1 MAGAITPITMP
12 KWGLTMTEGMVAEWL
27 VSPGSPVREGE
38 EIMEIETTKITN
50 VFESPV
56 AGLLRRQ
63 VAEKGVTIPV
73 GGLLAVLADA
83 AVSEAEIDAY
93 VAKFQAEFVPP
104 ADDDEAPAAAPATI
118 DVGGRR
124 LRYLRLGPESGTPIL
139 FLHGFGADLG
149 TWMFTQP
156 VLAERQPTVALD
168 LPGHGGSGKDVG
180 DGAAATLVAAVAAFM
195 DAVSLPRAHLV
206 GHSLGA
212 ALALGLAEAHPD
224 RVASLTLL
232 APAGLGPDI
241 DMTFIEGFV
250 RATRRKEVK
259 ETLERLVADPKAVS
273 RAMIDEVLKYK
284 RLDGVAAALQ
294 AIAAAAFPGGRQ
306 RDDLRHVLADAT
318 VPRQVVWGRADR
330 IIPPAHA
337 EGLPAGVACHL
348 LDQVGHLVHMERS
361 GEVNRLI
368 AELIAAAPSA

>member
-124 LRYLRLGPESGTPIL
+124 LRYLRLG
-139 FLHGFGADLG
+139 
-149 TWMFTQP
+149 
-156 VLAERQPTVALD
+156 
-168 LPGHGGSGKDVG
+168 
-180 DGAAATLVAAVAAFM
+180 
-195 DAVSLPRAHLV
+195 
-206 GHSLGA
+206 
-212 ALALGLAEAHPD
+212 
-224 RVASLTLL
+224 
-232 APAGLGPDI
+232 
-241 DMTFIEGFV
+241 
-250 RATRRKEVK
+250 
-259 ETLERLVADPKAVS
+259 
-273 RAMIDEVLKYK
+273 
-284 RLDGVAAALQ
+284 
-294 AIAAAAFPGGRQ
+294 
-306 RDDLRHVLADAT
+306 
-318 VPRQVVWGRADR
+318 
-330 IIPPAHA
+330 
-337 EGLPAGVACHL
+337 
-348 LDQVGHLVHMERS
+348 
-361 GEVNRLI
+361 
-368 AELIAAAPSA
+368 